1 MWGYSHH
8 HKWGLRRTCGLQF
21 AGDFCG
27 LEEEDEES
35 REVFSNLLMED
46 NLTELAAQHEELSN
60 EDLMEL
66 EGQSKEEESQE
77 GRKINWKTEEVPGIG
92 GGKGISYLRRHC

>member
-1 MWGYSHH
+1 MAITTNGVQ
-8 HKWGLRRTCGLQF
+8 KNCGLQF

-35 REVFSNLLMED
+35 SEVFSNLLMED

-66 EGQSKEEESQE
+66 EAQSKEEESQE
-77 GRKINWKTEEVPGIG
+77 EEKLTEKTEEVPGTG
-92 GGKGISYLRRHC
+92 DSKGVFLI